1 MAMAAKYIEP
11 KGFRFQKPCC
21 IRITQRPPSKTS
33 SLNPAIHAK
42 GNLNNKKR
50 GNTNR

>member
-1 MAMAAKYIEP
+1 MFIDELYFTRSVSFF
-11 KGFRFQKPCC
+11 FRLF
-21 IRITQRPPSKTS
+21 SVLS
-33 SLNPAIHAK
+33 FNPAIHAK